1 MKRQLGVSV
10 YPDHSDFET
19 DKAYLQLAH
28 DYGFSRIFMSML
40 EVSDGKEN
48 VQKKFKALIDFAKGL
63 GYETILD
70 VAPAIFSELGISYD
84 DLTFFHE
91 LGADGIRLDLGFDG
105 NKEAMLTYN
114 PFGLAVEL
122 NMSNDVAYL
131 DNILTYQANIP
142 YLYGCHNFYPQEGTA
157 LPYDFFEKCSRRFKE
172 KGIRTAAFISS
183 QTGTIGPWDINDG
196 LPTLEM
202 HRRMPVETAAK
213 HLFATGLIDDVIIG
227 NAYAS
232 EAELAALGA
241 IDRYQTAFAIEFVPE
256 INEVERQ
263 IALNEQHYRRGD
275 ITDRMIRSTEVRKKY
290 KNHDNPVHDHEG
302 VFQRGDVV
310 IGNDRFGKY
319 KNELQV
325 VLEPHSDPRKNK
337 IGSIVEQELVLLPFI
352 HPWSKFTFTER
363 KV

>member
-1 MKRQLGVSV
+1 M

-142 YLYGCHNFYPQEGTA
+142 YLYGCT
-157 LPYDFFEKCSRRFKE
+157 
-172 KGIRTAAFISS
+172 IS
-183 QTGTIGPWDINDG
+183 IHKKG
-196 LPTLEM
+196 LPCLM
-202 HRRMPVETAAK
+202 MSLKNV
-213 HLFATGLIDDVIIG
+213 VV
-227 NAYAS
+227 AS
-232 EAELAALGA
+232 
-241 IDRYQTAFAIEFVPE
+241 
-256 INEVERQ
+256 
-263 IALNEQHYRRGD
+263 
-275 ITDRMIRSTEVRKKY
+275 RKKA
-290 KNHDNPVHDHEG
+290 
-302 VFQRGDVV
+302 F
-310 IGNDRFGKY
+310 
-319 KNELQV
+319 
-325 VLEPHSDPRKNK
+325 EPPHLSLLKRERSDLGISMMAYRP
-337 IGSIVEQELVLLPFI
+337 
-352 HPWSKFTFTER
+352 
-363 KV
+363 